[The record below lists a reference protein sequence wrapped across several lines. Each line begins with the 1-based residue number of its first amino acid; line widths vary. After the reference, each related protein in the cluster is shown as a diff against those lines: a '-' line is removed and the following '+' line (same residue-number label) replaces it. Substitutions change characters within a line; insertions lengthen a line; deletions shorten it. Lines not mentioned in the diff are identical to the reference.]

1 MLVESVEAWA
11 SEVGASLLKVGT
23 HLRSPAVG
31 FYEALGYDRRS
42 VIFEKYLD

>member
-1 MLVESVEAWA
+1 MESVAGRA
-11 SEVGASLLKVGT
+11 AEVGASLVKVGT

-42 VIFEKYLD
+42 IIFEKYLD